1 MKRYIAAGLAAFM
14 LSGFCV
20 PAYAADTA
28 ENTKAE
34 EQKGP
39 VTLSFETLE
48 ETVRANN
55 ISIKAAESTLTSVEK
70 TDPGDSYL
78 TNYWNTDNEIAQ
90 YTKQIKELDEAIA
103 ALSEDETALR
113 ATLKAQRRALQKS
126 LEAAQAAYDDL
137 EDKEDDDEEQ
147 HEFTVNSTRRQ
158 TQNAADLICMGA
170 ESTYIS
176 IQSLQFTHSE
186 RERDLAQLERNI
198 EATRVRVSIGAAGQ
212 NTLKSLESQRETV
225 LAALDTIETQVEN
238 LKNTLAV
245 QCGYAIGTELVI
257 TALPEVA
264 PEQAGGVDY
273 ASDLAEALKNSFS
286 IWSKEDA
293 VRQASDDYENNK
305 TNNLY
310 KFKAAQIELDAE
322 KEKVTVAFRKLYK
335 ALEEARTMLGAAQSD
350 WEQAQKTFHVKDTQ
364 YKRGMISKLDYLNA
378 QDELETARE
387 AIESAK
393 IDLLTAY
400 NNYEWAKRGVI
411 SSAA

>member
-1 MKRYIAAGLAAFM
+1 MKRYIAAGMAALM
-14 LSGFCV
+14 LTGFLV
-20 PAYAADTA
+20 PAYAADAA
-28 ENTKAE
+28 ETDKTE

-55 ISIKAAESTLTSVEK
+55 VSIKAGQSTLTGVEK
-70 TDPGDSYL
+70 TDPGDSYI

-103 ALSEDETALR
+103 ALSDDESALR
-113 ATLKAQRRALQKS
+113 DTLKAQRYALQKS
-126 LEAAQAAYDDL
+126 LEAAQASYDDL

-158 TQNAADLICMGA
+158 TENAADLICMGA

-176 IQSLQFTHSE
+176 LQSLAFSHSE
-186 RERDLAQLERNI
+186 RERSLKQLERNI
-198 EATRVRVSIGAAGQ
+198 EATRVRVSLGAAGQ
-212 NTLKSLESQRETV
+212 NTLKSLQSQRETV

-245 QCGYAIGTELVI
+245 QCGYAIGTELI
-257 TALPEVA
+257 TTALPEVA

-273 ASDLAEALKNSFS
+273 AADLAEALKNSYS

-310 KFKAAQIELDAE
+310 AYKAAQIELDAE
-322 KEKVTVAFRKLYK
+322 KEKATVAFRKLYK

-350 WEQAQKTFHVKDTQ
+350 WEQAQKTFHVQETQ

-387 AIESAK
+387 AIDSAK

-400 NNYEWAKRGVI
+400 NNYQWAKRGVI
-411 SSAA
+411 SSAS